1 MNRRSVCVCWLVL
14 LVIFQG
20 ASLQPGGADEPGRQG
35 KKKLTKS
42 DIDAMMKSLSN
53 WGRWGKDDQRGAL
66 NLITPKKRQQA
77 AALVKEGVTIS
88 LARKVIKE
96 EVDDSPAFVH
106 RMVVLPKKGQEIA
119 YAADEYSVR

>member
-35 KKKLTKS
+35 KKKLTKA
-42 DIDAMMKSLSN
+42 DIDGMMTSLSN

-66 NLITPKKRQQA
+66 NLITPEKRRRA
-77 AALVKEGVTIS
+77 AALVQEGVPIP
-88 LARKVIKE
+88 LAHAPVKE
-96 EVDDSPAFVH
+96 PLDSSPAFLH
-106 RMVVLPKKGQEIA
+106 RMVALPAEGQEIA
-119 YAADEYSVR
+119 SAADE